1 MTRKNKIILSISLIL
16 SNSTRAMNIVNSMW
30 PYDTSIRPTFNNER
44 RWQLAFYGEGG
55 FHKAKGFNDDGDSV
69 NPLHIWN
76 RQQNALAMLEGFPK
90 ESPISQL
97 RSELLDCDNGIRG
110 RFNVCGEFQMP
121 YNLAFAGRFF
131 FAQDWS
137 LGLYL
142 PAFQMKLK
150 DINFQDLTPNVDNL
164 DKLVHRLLTD
174 NLAENVQQLGCL
186 NLGPWTRSGV
196 GDLVLLVDWFRDFYQ
211 NKPFLKCVRVNW
223 RVGIGFPTGLRENEN
238 LLFAVPFGW
247 DGAVSMPFGLG
258 IDLTLG
264 SHFKGGVDVQLT
276 QIFGHTREHRI
287 KTDRQ
292 QTELLLLQKTCAFI
306 DSGLVQRFNLYVEM
320 FNFMKGLSFSI
331 YYQYLK
337 RGENEIALKTQE
349 FSTNIANTSPRL
361 DSYTMHHMIPRF
373 TYDFQMHLPDARVRP
388 ELNLYARLPFNGRNV
403 ALVPM
408 IGAIFSVD
416 F

>member
-1 MTRKNKIILSISLIL
+1 MTHKNKIILLLLTFSGVSHG
-16 SNSTRAMNIVNSMW
+16 MNIVNSMW
-30 PYDTSIRPTFNNER
+30 PYDTLIRPTFNNER
-44 RWQLAFYGEGG
+44 AWQLAFYGEGG
-55 FHKAKGFNDDGDSV
+55 FHNAQGFNNDGEIV
-69 NPLHIWN
+69 NPLQIWD

-97 RSELLDCDNGIRG
+97 RAELLDSDNGIRG

-121 YNLAFAGRFF
+121 YNLAFAARFF
-131 FAQDWS
+131 FANDWS

-150 DINFQDLTPNVDNL
+150 DIHFQDLTPDVDNL

-174 NLAENVQQLGCL
+174 NLAENVRQLGCL
-186 NLGPWTRSGV
+186 DLGPWTRSGV
-196 GDLVLLVDWFRDFYQ
+196 GDLVLLLDWFRDFYQ

-223 RVGIGFPTGLRENEN
+223 RLGIGFPTGLREDEN

-276 QIFGHTREHRI
+276 QIFGHTRQHRI
-287 KTDRQ
+287 KTDLQ

-306 DSGLVQRFNLYVEM
+306 DSGLVQRFNLYVEL
-320 FNFMKGLSFSI
+320 FRIVKGLSFEVG
-331 YYQYLK
+331 YQYLK

-373 TYDFQMHLPDARVRP
+373 IYDFGVHMPEGRTRP

-408 IGAIFSVD
+408 VGAIFSVD

>member
-1 MTRKNKIILSISLIL
+1 MTCRKKIIFLLLGLSAASAQ
-16 SNSTRAMNIVNSMW
+16 AMNIVNSMW
-30 PYDTSIRPTFNNER
+30 PYDTSIRPTFNNEHT
-44 RWQLAFYGEGG
+44 WQLAFYGEGG
-55 FHKAKGFNDDGDSV
+55 YHNAKGFNNDGDSV
-69 NPLHIWN
+69 NPLQIWN
-76 RQQNALAMLEGFPK
+76 REQNALAMLEGFPK

-97 RSELLDCDNGIRG
+97 RAELLDSDNGIRG

-121 YNLAFAGRFF
+121 YNLAFAARYF
-131 FAQDWS
+131 FAEDWS

-142 PAFQMKLK
+142 PAFQMILK
-150 DINFQDLTPNVDNL
+150 DVHFQDLTPNVDNL

-174 NLAENVQQLGCL
+174 NLAQNVQQLG
-186 NLGPWTRSGV
+186 NLDIGGWKRSGV
-196 GDLVLLVDWFRDFYQ
+196 GDLVVLIDWFRDFYQ

-223 RVGIGFPTGLRENEN
+223 RIGLGFPTGLRENEH
-238 LLFAVPFGW
+238 LIFAVPFGW

-276 QIFGHTREHRI
+276 QIFGHTRQHRI

-320 FNFMKGLSFSI
+320 YNFLQGLSFSI

-337 RGENEIALKTQE
+337 RGEDEIALRTQE

-361 DSYTMHHMIPRF
+361 DSYTMHHLIPRF
-373 TYDFQMHLPDARVRP
+373 TYDFQTHLPDARVRP
-388 ELNLYARLPFNGRNV
+388 ELNIYARIPFNGRNV

-408 IGAIFSVD
+408 VGIVASID